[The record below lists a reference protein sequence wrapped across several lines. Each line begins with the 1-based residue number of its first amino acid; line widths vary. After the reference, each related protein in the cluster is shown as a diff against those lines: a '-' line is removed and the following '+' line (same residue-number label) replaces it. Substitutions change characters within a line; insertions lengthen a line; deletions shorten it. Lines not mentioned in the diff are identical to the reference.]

1 MADDRPDRTPHGWV
15 DPAEWYAGL
24 PDCYLA
30 AGMLLTD
37 ARDRVLL
44 VKTHYR
50 ADWGLPGGVAEEGEP
65 PHLTC
70 EREIAEELGLDRRA
84 GELLLLDFVP
94 ADRTRPRSML
104 YLVFDGGTLTGP
116 RTITPRADEIAD
128 YAFLD
133 AAEAERRMHPRHAH
147 RLPHLMAA
155 RTRRRPAY
163 LPRP

>member
-1 MADDRPDRTPHGWV
+1 M
-15 DPAEWYAGL
+15 
-24 PDCYLA
+24 A

-37 ARDRVLL
+37 ARDRILL

-65 PHLTC
+65 PHRTC

-84 GELLLLDFVP
+84 GDLLLLDFVP
-94 ADRTRPRSML
+94 ADETRLRTML
-104 YLVFDGGTLTGP
+104 YLVFDGGTVLDP
-116 RTITPRADEIAD
+116 DSITPQADEIAD
-128 YAFLD
+128 YSFLN

-155 RTRRRPAY
+155 RAHRRTAY

>member
-1 MADDRPDRTPHGWV
+1 VSGWV
-15 DPAEWYAGL
+15 EPAQWYAAL

-37 ARDRVLL
+37 ARERVLL

-70 EREIAEELGLDRRA
+70 EREIAEELGLARRA
-84 GELLLLDFVP
+84 GDLLLLDFVP
-94 ADRTRPRSML
+94 ADATRPRSML
-104 YLVFDGGTLTGP
+104 YLVFDGGTVTDLHV
-116 RTITPRADEIAD
+116 ITSQPDEIAD

-133 AAEAERRMHPRHAH
+133 LAEAERRMHPRHAH
-147 RLPHLMAA
+147 RLPHLLAA
-155 RTRRRPAY
+155 RAHRRTAY
-163 LPRP
+163 LPLA